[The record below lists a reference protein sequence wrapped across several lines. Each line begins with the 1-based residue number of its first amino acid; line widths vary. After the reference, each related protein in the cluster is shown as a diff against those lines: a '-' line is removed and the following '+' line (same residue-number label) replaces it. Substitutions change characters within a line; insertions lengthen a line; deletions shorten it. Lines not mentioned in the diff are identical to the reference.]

1 MLTGLN
7 IGVFGGDERYIHI
20 MQKACNEHAN
30 IIAVGY
36 ETADLRDNRIHSTT
50 LDKVPFSTLDVIL
63 LPVAGTD
70 AHGKIHSSY
79 TNEFITLTPELLK
92 QTPTHCSIY
101 TGTANNTLREL
112 ADTINRKLVI
122 FFNRDDI
129 AIANSI
135 PTAEATLQIA
145 MEKTKQ
151 TIHGTNIL
159 LTGYGR
165 VGKTIAHLFHQ
176 VGANVTV
183 AARKEADI
191 ATIRSLTYDAVF
203 IHEMKQSLQKADII
217 INTVPTLLFGQQEL
231 MIIDPYT
238 LIIDVASKP
247 GGVDFTL
254 ASNLHIEAIHA
265 LGLPGKV
272 APMTAGDILADVL
285 ISFWKEV

>member
-20 MQKACNEHAN
+20 MQKACDEHAN
-30 IIAVGY
+30 ITAVGY
-36 ETADLRDNRIHSTT
+36 ETANLQDDRIHSTT
-50 LDKVPFSTLDVIL
+50 LDKVAFSTLDVIL

-70 AHGKIHSSY
+70 SHGKIHSSY
-79 TNEFITLTPELLK
+79 TDETMTLTSELLK
-92 QTPTHCSIY
+92 STPSHCSIY
-101 TGTANNTLREL
+101 TGTANNTLRQI
-112 ADTINRKLVI
+112 ADAVNRNLVI
-122 FFNRDDI
+122 FFDRDDI

-151 TIHGTNIL
+151 TIHGANVL

-176 VGANVTV
+176 IGANITV

-191 ATIRSLTYDAVF
+191 ATIRSLTYNAVF
-203 IHEMKQSLQKADII
+203 IHEMRQNLQQADII
-217 INTVPTLLFGQQEL
+217 INTVPTMLFGQQEL
-231 MIIDPYT
+231 MIIDPDT

-254 ASNLHIEAIHA
+254 ANDLHIEAIHA

-272 APMTAGDILADVL
+272 APITAGEILADVL
-285 ISFWKEV
+285 ISFWKKT